1 MLTTQTSAIGSEYL
15 LPRFTQ
21 ATYEYPGSDPHE
33 ARVACLPL
41 VVAIGAD
48 DGRPEQG
55 NKRGAGMSFSHPY
68 LNKASHI

>member
-21 ATYEYPGSDPHE
+21 ATNEYPGSDPTH
-33 ARVACLPL
+33 ALHAPPL